1 MTTSTGRACFCPTSL
16 MAPPPTPPRR
26 GRRASRW
33 RRHRT
38 TTSDGG
44 GLRSSTNGPR
54 SRAASWSGAS
64 ASAVAPTRR
73 WMAGRRRSTAESP
86 VRRPRYATH
95 ACSLLCSCHGDE
107 LWCLYYLCAFCC
119 SFYFCAY
126 VLRRFCSRSLAL
138 SISFSEYNF
147 SLGLQA
153 AVGLGPDVSSASNVV
168 YDLSKIP
175 SYACCRYRFF
185 NLARLRVVLKV
196 DWENLG
202 SSNGV
207 LNLSRTAGMHAIP
220 VRVEYQ
226 SK

>member
-1 MTTSTGRACFCPTSL
+1 MGRRNDDIDWKSVFLSYFSHGASSDPAATRASGVA
-16 MAPPPTPPRR
+16 MAASSDDDERRR
-26 GRRASRW
+26 GSPGLHQRSEEPRSELERRFGKCCRPGAQV
-33 RRHRT
+33 
-38 TTSDGG
+38 DGG
-44 GLRSSTNGPR
+44 AQAQHCRVT
-54 SRAASWSGAS
+54 RAAAK
-64 ASAVAPTRR
+64 
-73 WMAGRRRSTAESP
+73 
-86 VRRPRYATH
+86 
-95 ACSLLCSCHGDE
+95 
-107 LWCLYYLCAFCC
+107 
-119 SFYFCAY
+119 
-126 VLRRFCSRSLAL
+126 
-138 SISFSEYNF
+138 
-147 SLGLQA
+147 A